1 MKTIKE
7 DIKNK
12 EFKRAYLLYGTEEY
26 LKRLYKNKLKE
37 AVLQDSDAMNMAEY
51 AGKGIDE
58 KEVREFADI
67 IGYTYLYCRNS
78 ECPSSFDVP
87 VRLDFPDSVRLL
99 LNSC

>member
-7 DIKNK
+7 DIKNR
-12 EFKRAYLLYGTEEY
+12 EYKRIYLLYGTEEY

-58 KEVREFADI
+58 K
-67 IGYTYLYCRNS
+67 
-78 ECPSSFDVP
+78 
-87 VRLDFPDSVRLL
+87 LL
-99 LNSC
+99 F